1 MSYTFF
7 SNSNYMALSL
17 RVVTSKMRTII
28 ALMLCVGLVAI
39 AHEVNAESNAFKKP
53 NYLLA
58 QSGPRSNENEIALNF
73 VRATGLNR
81 NFRNL
86 VTRTVIR
93 TQSFKITADGLGKMN
108 TINALNEAMKA
119 AVVVYG
125 EKWDRNLASTYLE
138 YFDAHE
144 LISLQYDRNSS
155 PYLSKLKANEKRV
168 AESMR
173 KKSLDI
179 LKTASTQVL
188 KHVFKTYTESQK

>member
-39 AHEVNAESNAFKKP
+39 AHEVNAESNTFKKP

-93 TQSFKITADGLGKMN
+93 TQSFKIAADGLGKMN

-155 PYLSKLKANEKRV
+155 PYLSTLKANEKRV